1 MNNTSAITSAQIAL
15 VKETWARVV
24 PISETAARLFYD
36 RLFETNPQLVS
47 MFDGVNQREQ
57 GQKLVKAINMVVM
70 SLERIETLIPA
81 IQEMGRR
88 HADYGVDE
96 SHYGQV
102 GTALLWTL
110 ETGLGDDW
118 SRDAETAW
126 TNAYQLLADTMI
138 EAAAQASS
146 TAA

>member
-1 MNNTSAITSAQIAL
+1 MNNASAITSTQIAL

-81 IQEMGRR
+81 I
-88 HADYGVDE
+88 
-96 SHYGQV
+96 
-102 GTALLWTL
+102 
-110 ETGLGDDW
+110 
-118 SRDAETAW
+118 
-126 TNAYQLLADTMI
+126 
-138 EAAAQASS
+138 
-146 TAA
+146 